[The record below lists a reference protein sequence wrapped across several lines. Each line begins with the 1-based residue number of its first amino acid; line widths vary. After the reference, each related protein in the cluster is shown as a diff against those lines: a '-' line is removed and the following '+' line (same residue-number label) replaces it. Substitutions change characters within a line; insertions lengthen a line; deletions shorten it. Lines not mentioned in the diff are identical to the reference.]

1 MGIETID
8 QLKSVISEAEV
19 VDIIK
24 ELVKR
29 PSYPGVEN
37 QETSVALWIHD
48 YFVKAGIPSEIIP
61 VVDGRCNVIA
71 RLKGKGNGKSLMLTG
86 HLDTVPPYDMPGD
99 PFEVTEK
106 DGMLKGRGVVDMKG
120 PLACMMASIVAL
132 KKANISLQG
141 DVIFAGVIDEEN
153 KSEGTIHLIESG
165 MSADA
170 AIVGE
175 PTELNICIAHRGL
188 EWFQFEFQ
196 GKTVHGGKQKEGINA
211 ISQAVKFI
219 QRVDEKLIPKIE
231 SKTHPI
237 IGTSSMNYGLI
248 QGGTQPS
255 TVAGECCLQIDRRWV
270 PGEVYDQVVQEYQD
284 ILDELYDED
293 KNFRCTLKALDV
305 SIMKKG
311 YVHEAMEIEKNHS
324 IIDIVTKATEAITQN
339 TPKHTYFQAW
349 SDGGLLSGYAK
360 IPTIVFAP
368 GDLES
373 AHSAN
378 EFLEISQIRPAVL
391 IYALTAIEFCR

>member
-1 MGIETID
+1 MATEIID
-8 QLKSVISEAEV
+8 QLKSVISEAEIIH
-19 VDIIK
+19 IIK

-48 YFVKAGIPSEIIP
+48 FFVAAGIPAEIIP
-61 VVDGRCNVIA
+61 VIDGRCNVIA
-71 RLKGKGNGKSLMLTG
+71 RLKGKGNGKRLMLTG
-86 HLDTVPPYDMPGD
+86 HLDTVPPYDMLGD
-99 PFEVTEK
+99 PFEVIEE
-106 DGMLKGRGVVDMKG
+106 DGKLKGRGVVDMKG
-120 PLACMMASIVAL
+120 PLACMIASMVAL
-132 KKANISLQG
+132 KRANIALQG

-165 MSADA
+165 ILADA

-188 EWFQFEFQ
+188 EWFQFDFQ

-211 ISQAVKFI
+211 IGQAVKFI
-219 QRVDEKLIPKIE
+219 QRVDSELMPKIE

-255 TVAGECCLQIDRRWV
+255 TVAGACCLQVDRRWV
-270 PGEVYDQVVQEYQD
+270 PSESYDQVVQEYQD
-284 ILDELYDED
+284 ILDALHDED
-293 KNFRCTLKALDV
+293 KNFRCTLKVLDV
-305 SIMKKG
+305 SLMKKG
-311 YVHEAMEIEKNHS
+311 YVHEAMEIEKDHP
-324 IIDIVTKATEAITQN
+324 IVDIVTKATEQITQN
-339 TPKHTYFQAW
+339 KPKQTYFQAW
-349 SDGGLLSGYAK
+349 SDGGLLSRYAK

-391 IYALTAIEFCR
+391 IYAMTAIEFCR